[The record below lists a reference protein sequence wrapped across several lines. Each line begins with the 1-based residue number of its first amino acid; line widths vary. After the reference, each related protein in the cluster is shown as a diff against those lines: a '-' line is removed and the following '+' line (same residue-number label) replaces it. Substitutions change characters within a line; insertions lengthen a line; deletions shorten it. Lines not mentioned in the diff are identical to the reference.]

1 MKRLKKFLFL
11 LLLLPICVNAQVA
24 MNDSSVEEVDGSNVV
39 AGNNVTST
47 NKVNGI
53 NIVFGNNVN
62 LNGENDYAVLFGN
75 NVNIS
80 GNVNND
86 GFIFGNIINFT
97 KKENNII
104 ANPKFPTILYRKF
117 KIYPNKFA
125 KKDIISYLHFK
136 LYFLF

>member
-62 LNGENDYAVLFGN
+62 LNGENPPAGAFSPALPECSWSFPP
-75 NVNIS
+75 
-80 GNVNND
+80 
-86 GFIFGNIINFT
+86 GNIFVGR
-97 KKENNII
+97 
-104 ANPKFPTILYRKF
+104 FPGPQQR
-117 KIYPNKFA
+117 P
-125 KKDIISYLHFK
+125 
-136 LYFLF
+136 